1 MQSLANK
8 HIIITGASQG
18 IGRNIATSFLQNH
31 SNIYLISRNKS
42 KLLTLQKD
50 LELTNPSNK
59 IIKCF
64 SADVANQS
72 EIIDVFSAIGN
83 IDILINNAGITRDNL
98 IVRLSKDDWDS
109 VINTNLNGTYNCCKI
124 AAKYMIKQRSGKII
138 NISSIVGQIG
148 NKGQSNY
155 AASKAGILGL
165 TKSLAQEL
173 ASRNITV
180 NAINP
185 GYINT
190 KMTQELSEQ
199 NKDNFLSKIP
209 LNKFGDVQDVSNL
222 VCFLASN
229 KSDYITGQTI
239 NVDGGLVMQ

>member
-18 IGRNIATSFLQNH
+18 IGRNIAANFLKNH
-31 SNIYLISRNKS
+31 ANIYLISRNKS
-42 KLLTLQKD
+42 KLLELKKD
-50 LELTNPSNK
+50 LELINSSNK
-59 IIKCF
+59 IINCF
-64 SADVANQS
+64 SADVTNQS
-72 EIIDVFSAIGN
+72 EIIDVFKTIGT
-83 IDILINNAGITRDNL
+83 IDILINNAGITKDNL

-109 VINTNLNGTYNCCKI
+109 VIDTNLNGTYNCCKI

-138 NISSIVGQIG
+138 NISSIVAQIG

-165 TKSLAQEL
+165 TKSLAHEL

-185 GYINT
+185 GYIDT
-190 KMTQELSEQ
+190 KMTQELSKQ
-199 NKDNFLSKIP
+199 HKNDFLSKIP
-209 LNKFGDVQDVSNL
+209 LSKFGDVQDVSNL
-222 VCFLASN
+222 VCFLASD
-229 KSDYITGQTI
+229 KSNYITGQSI

>member
-18 IGRNIATSFLQNH
+18 IGSNIAANFLKNH
-31 SNIYLISRNKS
+31 ANIYLISRNKS
-42 KLLTLQKD
+42 KLLKLKKD
-50 LELTNPSNK
+50 LELINSSNK
-59 IIKCF
+59 IIDCF
-64 SADVANQS
+64 SADVTNQS
-72 EIIDVFSAIGN
+72 EIIDVFKTIGT
-83 IDILINNAGITRDNL
+83 IDILINNAGITKDNL

-109 VINTNLNGTYNCCKI
+109 VIDTNLNGTYNCCKI

-138 NISSIVGQIG
+138 NISSIVAQIG

-185 GYINT
+185 GYIDT
-190 KMTQELSEQ
+190 KMTQELSKQ

-209 LNKFGDVQDVSNL
+209 LSKFGDVQDVSNL
-222 VCFLASN
+222 VCFLASD
-229 KSDYITGQTI
+229 KSNYITGQSI

>member
-42 KLLTLQKD
+42 KLLTLKKN

-59 IIKCF
+59 VIKCF
-64 SADVANQS
+64 SADVTNQS
-72 EIIDVFSAIGN
+72 EIIEVFRAIGN
-83 IDILINNAGITRDNL
+83 IDILINNAGITKDNL

-165 TKSLAQEL
+165 TKSLAKEL

-190 KMTQELSEQ
+190 KMTQELSKQ